1 MLGLERRAFRAVVE
15 HQMKVR
21 SAAKAKMLSLFARGD
36 LGCMFP
42 RLLPLLST
50 LGNNLIGKSIDI
62 VIAFGVRK
70 TNIVFRRTDSL
81 PDAMERPS
89 CPAACPR

>member
-1 MLGLERRAFRAVVE
+1 MFAENGSRIDIGV
-15 HQMKVR
+15 
-21 SAAKAKMLSLFARGD
+21 KAIA
-36 LGCMFP
+36 CMFP
-42 RLLPLLST
+42 RLLPLLPT

-70 TNIVFRRTDSL
+70 THIIFRLSE
-81 PDAMERPS
+81 PFP